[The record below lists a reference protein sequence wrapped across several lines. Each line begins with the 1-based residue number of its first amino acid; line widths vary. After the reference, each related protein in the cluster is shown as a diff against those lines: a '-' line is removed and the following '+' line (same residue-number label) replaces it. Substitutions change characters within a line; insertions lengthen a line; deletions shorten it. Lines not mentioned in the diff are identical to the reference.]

1 MGPTS
6 GWMQDATLPAGGR
19 VLELAESA
27 GVLYALQAGLSDG
40 GVGSRVSVRTDA
52 GTWALLGEVP
62 VNARTLRATTG
73 ALWLAG
79 TNSAL
84 AVLAKD
90 GGVVTSAVAA
100 FGNRDFLALAP
111 LSDEDAIVG
120 GTYGLMGFAS
130 VDGGFVEHSLAA
142 SRLRLGKL
150 CSYPT
155 ASGPVVVAT
164 SETPACPSGCLAR
177 LLERRETTRGTE
189 WLAVDVGVGN
199 TSGKDTLAC
208 HVECPT
214 LGWATTSGRF
224 LLYRT
229 GTGSWSAL
237 DLGNTYDTNWHGV
250 WGGPWYFVGNNASNV
265 ILRNFDGGVTASNFS
280 AQSTS
285 DAGRLRAVTGVER
298 DTSFAVGSAGTVGRL
313 GSDFTYSLTSGPA
326 TNVTMNAV
334 SVTRF
339 SDGGARF
346 VAVGSGGAVWT
357 ALHSASNFTA
367 SSAPFPAA
375 DFRDVWVAPS
385 GDSVLVGDG
394 GAGRAHADR
403 ILRQLPQAEE
413 GGFVVRRRGNV
424 YPSVRR
430 SASGHRCRWAPA
442 RAPAGWR
449 RRRTSRS

>member
-1 MGPTS
+1 
-6 GWMQDATLPAGGR
+6 
-19 VLELAESA
+19 
-27 GVLYALQAGLSDG
+27 
-40 GVGSRVSVRTDA
+40 
-52 GTWALLGEVP
+52 
-62 VNARTLRATTG
+62 
-73 ALWLAG
+73 
-79 TNSAL
+79 
-84 AVLAKD
+84 
-90 GGVVTSAVAA
+90 VVTSAVAA

-150 CSYPT
+150 CSDPT
-155 ASGPVVVAT
+155 ASSPVVVAT

-177 LLERRETTRGTE
+177 LLERRETTRSTE

-265 ILRNFDGGVTASNFS
+265 ILRNFDGGVTASNVS

-326 TNVTMNAV
+326 TNVTMKPV
-334 SVTRF
+334 
-339 SDGGARF
+339 
-346 VAVGSGGAVWT
+346 
-357 ALHSASNFTA
+357 
-367 SSAPFPAA
+367 
-375 DFRDVWVAPS
+375 
-385 GDSVLVGDG
+385 
-394 GAGRAHADR
+394 
-403 ILRQLPQAEE
+403 
-413 GGFVVRRRGNV
+413 GNV